1 MAVRFPTDEHMS
13 KKRYRDDNVHG
24 GIVYSTAPDWQ
35 PSIRQEE
42 VDTLPPAQQR
52 LRVQYTRAGRGGK
65 EATIISGF
73 VGKDE
78 DIDALARMI
87 KQTLGCGGST
97 RDGEIL
103 IQGNKKEQVIR
114 LLRSKSYSD
123 TK

>member
-42 VDTLPPAQQR
+42 VDTLPSAQQR

-73 VGKDE
+73 VGKSE

-114 LLRSKSYSD
+114 LLRSKSYTD